1 MASQEPAPS
10 TAPPPAE
17 NKAASPEQKKPE
29 DAPPPTSATTAAAA
43 TAGSP
48 APAATENAVTGNDG
62 VNPVDFEGNVETNHE
77 LPTLETIRKI
87 DNYVVLDS
95 DGKSHTFRSLY
106 TGRHTARRVLII
118 FVRHFF
124 CGNCQEYL
132 RTLSESITP
141 SSLLALPQPTFI
153 CVVGC
158 GDPALIPMYAAATGC
173 QFPIYSDPTRRLYDE
188 LGMVRTLAL
197 GPRPA
202 YARQSLFKVIGQS
215 IAQGLKQIPAGLAL
229 KSGDS
234 KQVGGEFLF
243 EPLPGSKTANPATP
257 MDVVGAPETWGK
269 HAGVAPTA
277 AAPAPAAAPI
287 EAGTGTENTGT
298 KEGEGKDANNNNN
311 NNNNNVSRSET
322 SLDGKLEP
330 NAEGEDKIVT
340 WCHRMRNTRD
350 HAEIPELMEVLGLDG
365 TGKPVGDP
373 ERWARAVGQRKG
385 TGMSASGRASW
396 ERAAA

>member
-1 MASQEPAPS
+1 MASQELAPS
-10 TAPPPAE
+10 AVPPPAK
-17 NKAASPEQKKPE
+17 NKAADPDPRKAETG
-29 DAPPPTSATTAAAA
+29 PPGPASTAAVAA
-43 TAGSP
+43 TAG
-48 APAATENAVTGNDG
+48 AATPAASENGVTGDAG
-62 VNPVDFEGNVETNHE
+62 VNPVDFEGNVETSHE
-77 LPTLETIRKI
+77 LPTLETLRKI

-106 TGRHTARRVLII
+106 TGRHAARRVLII

-141 SSLLALPQPTFI
+141 SSLLALPQPTII

-158 GDPALIPMYAAATGC
+158 GDPGLIPMYAAATGC

-202 YARQSLFKVIGQS
+202 YARQSLLKVIGQS
-215 IAQGLKQIPAGLAL
+215 IAQGLKQIPAGLAH
-229 KSGDS
+229 KGGDS

-243 EPLPGSKTANPATP
+243 EPPPGSKEATPATP
-257 MDVVGAPETWGK
+257 MDVVGAPETWGT
-269 HAGVAPTA
+269 HAGTALTA
-277 AAPAPAAAPI
+277 APPPAPASSSAPSSA
-287 EAGTGTENTGT
+287 EAGA
-298 KEGEGKDANNNNN
+298 KSGEGADANR
-311 NNNNNVSRSET
+311 VSRSET
-322 SLDGKLEP
+322 SLDGKLE
-330 NAEGEDKIVT
+330 ADSEGEDKIVT

-365 TGKPVGDP
+365 TGNPIADP
-373 ERWARAVGQRKG
+373 ERWARALKERKG
-385 TGMSASGRASW
+385 TGVSTSGRASW
-396 ERAAA
+396 ERAAAAS